1 MLWFIL
7 IFFVLMAIPAV
18 LISARNQGVMMDA
31 LAMHENLK
39 RNHPD
44 DPLAQLGPHEF
55 QRIFHRAQINRGKPT
70 INRGFLWFF
79 FGILTSIPIAIITS
93 YFESEALVVTVIL
106 LTPLG
111 FGLYGGMAAHSK
123 RPELF
128 DQMRAELKL

>member
-1 MLWFIL
+1 MAQAGIDILGPLGQRSRGYRNGLNRGGRMLWFIL

-79 FGILTSIPIAIITS
+79 LAFSRLS
-93 YFESEALVVTVIL
+93 
-106 LTPLG
+106 
-111 FGLYGGMAAHSK
+111 
-123 RPELF
+123 
-128 DQMRAELKL
+128 Q